1 MARKSLAALVGND
14 ADSEQP
20 TTPAGESQ
28 RPTSKPAPTTKPAAT
43 PAPAPVDVVDPAE
56 SESAAPEPAAAPVAR
71 KPRTPRRTQPRETED
86 GERETASKGVPVH
99 LTEELND
106 RLQDYMARKR
116 WSHQNVLLDAIEA
129 TYTRLPELIRAAT
142 AADDETTE
150 RTPLFDRPS
159 RPAPK
164 ASGEARVKHTVRMS
178 DSNRN
183 ILDRI
188 TEELGAPSRNFV
200 ITVAYEAYLPTIEK
214 S

>member
-20 TTPAGESQ
+20 TTPAGES
-28 RPTSKPAPTTKPAAT
+28 PT
-43 PAPAPVDVVDPAE
+43 PAPKPGPATKADVPT
-56 SESAAPEPAAAPVAR
+56 AAPADVAEQAEAQSNAPETAAQPVER
-71 KPRTPRRTQPRETED
+71 KPRTPRRTQPREPDE

-116 WSHQNVLLDAIEA
+116 WSHQTVLLDAIEA

>member
-14 ADSEQP
+14 ADSEQSA
-20 TTPAGESQ
+20 TPAGEKTTPATNSE
-28 RPTSKPAPTTKPAAT
+28 PATTKTEAPTAAPT
-43 PAPAPVDVVDPAE
+43 AAQQAE
-56 SESAAPEPAAAPVAR
+56 SQPSAPESAAQPIER
-71 KPRTPRRTQPRETED
+71 KPRAPRRTQPRETEE

-99 LTEELND
+99 LTEELNE

-116 WSHQNVLLDAIEA
+116 WSHQTVLLDAIEA
-129 TYTRLPELIRAAT
+129 TYTRLPELIRAAS

-188 TEELGAPSRNFV
+188 TEDLGAPSRNFV

>member
-20 TTPAGESQ
+20 TTPAAGESAT
-28 RPTSKPAPTTKPAAT
+28 PTSKPAPATKPAGT
-43 PAPAPVDVVDPAE
+43 TVDVVEQAE
-56 SESAAPEPAAAPVAR
+56 TTTAAPEPAAAPAER
-71 KPRTPRRTQPRETED
+71 KPRAPRRTQPRETEE

-99 LTEELND
+99 LTEELNE

-116 WSHQNVLLDAIEA
+116 WSHQTVLLDAIEA